1 MGDQEYMREA
11 IAVGRAVEG
20 QTGDNPA
27 VGCVL
32 VRDGRIVS
40 RGGTQPPGSCH
51 AEAWAIRAAED
62 AGVAISDCDL
72 YVTLEPCSFHGR
84 TPACSALI
92 AQKLPRRVIVGS
104 RDPHPRVRGRGI
116 GELRAA
122 GIEVVEGVLAEEVR
136 AALANWFAK
145 WPEAS

>member
-20 QTGDNPA
+20 RTGDNPA

-32 VRDGRIVS
+32 VLNGRIVA

-62 AGVAISDCDL
+62 AGVAIAECDL

-92 AQKLPRRVIVGS
+92 AQKHPRRVIVGS
-104 RDPHPRVRGRGI
+104 RDPHPRVRGSGI

-136 AALANWFAK
+136 AALAGWFAR

>member
-11 IAVGRAVEG
+11 IAVARTVEG
-20 QTGDNPA
+20 RTGDNPA

-32 VRDGRIVS
+32 VRNGQIVA

-51 AEAWAIRAAED
+51 AEAWAIRSAEES
-62 AGVAISDCDL
+62 GVSIAECDL

-84 TPACSALI
+84 TPACSRLI
-92 AQKLPRRVIVGS
+92 AQKHPRRVIVGS
-104 RDPHPRVRGRGI
+104 RDPHPRVRGSGI

-122 GIEVVEGVLAEEVR
+122 GIEVVEGVLADEVR
-136 AALANWFAK
+136 RSLADWFAK
-145 WPEAS
+145 WPEAG